1 MITTGK
7 NGRRYSKTTFDE
19 AVGIIDHM
27 KQNLTPEERLLVD
40 ILGEEEL
47 ENQVLVKEGLFG
59 HIYHTLPVT
68 MEQFIDDPYFLG
80 ESCSTI
86 YPAIKE
92 DLINMFERPYR
103 EVILT
108 GSIGV
113 GKTYCLSIAI
123 CRILYELSCMISP
136 QKTFGLSS
144 GSEMVIPLISKNLT
158 LAREVM
164 KSAVDDKIKESPYF
178 MTKFA
183 PNIKQDYTLFPHNI
197 RVKIGSYG
205 SDRILGTNIFG
216 SACDE
221 CSTKKNIITVENDGI
236 ICYKTVGDLFEMV
249 QEGKANCKIVC
260 LDHENNELKAGW
272 WKIKKSSIQSLIQ
285 IGTSSTI
292 SEFSYEHPILVQ
304 RGQWLVYCYSKDI
317 VEGDYVVVEDDYATK
332 RSKVERRS
340 EKEDIRSGK
349 KKNRR
354 EESVLWKDA
363 YGRNERKNSGRKSKG
378 KRETE
383 VFSFRRDK
391 EKDEQIPKGK
401 KIFRRDKTK
410 DERICKTSVCR
421 SRMEKETIRN
431 SEKDSCRGQSYP
443 FATSHVWER
452 QSHVWETFNGRT
464 QRINK
469 KKDDRKGWYSSY
481 GRIKRENFRRKRSCY
496 KRPCK
501 KIQVS
506 SSFTR
511 WNNDSVSDR
520 IRIDSCQIL
529 MSSEWNSKCRRG
541 RQNGLG
547 RIYNKWS
554 EKANCCRFQS
564 NKRGWCSDYCGR
576 KGTFIFLC
584 RERENKISC
593 DVEILSEEQLQDD
606 ISIQQQRSSECIQ
619 RAICNSRICGYS
631 YEEKENKDKI
641 DEENKACCNELEFVG
656 VRKERIR
663 VSDLPDGLHL
673 EKILSVKKLGPEQT
687 YSICTEYNTFI
698 ADGLVVHNTNFPP
711 KRKGQQI
718 AIGFGQKLKAAHFDI
733 VEKIYRGL
741 VRRIKSRFQKAGGGF
756 PGMVILASS
765 AATVESF
772 TERKL
777 RESKDDPLVFVRD
790 HTQWT
795 AKPKEE
801 FCGEFFYIICST
813 SATKSRILREDE
825 YDAITDE
832 YLEANDA
839 FIMDIPVEYKE
850 DFESNM
856 EESLRDIAGFSTEAI
871 SQFVQRP
878 KMISVCTNTNIVHPF
893 DREEWVAGG
902 PGVMDWNALVVEIE
916 RNLPG
921 GFKERAFMPRRNPSA
936 MRWCHVDASISGDS
950 SGLAIG
956 HIDRWVEVVRRD
968 LEGNA
973 HVDQEPYYI
982 IDFMLRINP
991 PPAEQIYM
999 PDIRVMIYDFMAH
1012 GFKFI
1017 GFSSDTYQYV
1027 EMHQQVS
1034 RKGIKPRIISMDA
1047 STEAYDELKSAFYE
1061 KRIEIYYYEPF
1072 IEEFKKLEYDRLAG
1086 KIDHP
1091 LAGSKDCISW
1101 DTKISLLNGSEVKVS
1116 DLVGKEFW
1124 VYSCLPSG
1132 DVVPGYA
1139 RNVHLVGKKD
1149 VLRIVLDNGEHFDC
1163 TDDHEIMMRNG
1174 SFLEAKNLMVG
1185 DSIMPLYRDLSL
1197 RNSKCGLN
1205 GYERIKNNNNSK
1217 MLLTHQLVAKECFD
1231 FSYGR
1236 RIGDRQVI
1244 HHSDFNKRN
1253 NSPDNLKIMDWHKH
1267 RALHCTIASEN
1278 MKKIWNN
1285 KKYREKMKGVCS
1297 KIGKKTGTKNIT
1309 KYNKSKYRINKL
1321 KENGIFSRNGSRT
1334 MTKCWKNT
1342 EFVKNHKERMM
1353 GNNNPF
1359 ARKDITFDIILDVAS
1374 KSISKREMMDKLK
1387 CSEKVIDRILKE
1399 NKMKYYDIFKEYGQH
1414 RPRGINV
1421 HNYRADI
1428 TIDVIKK
1435 VAISC
1440 YSVGELCKKLRCTNK
1455 VYGRVVRENGY
1466 NLLEFKNNF
1475 FNKREKS
1482 NHMVKDVIR
1491 LTEKV
1496 DVYDLTVDKYHNFA
1510 ISSGVFV
1517 HNCSDAV
1524 AGVVQGLKKAASMM
1538 PLQGRMAKSPN
1549 LSHEHSWV
1557 SPLIPADKV
1566 DIEAV
1571 KAAKE
1576 GISKE
1581 DYLPILFDGD

>member
-59 HIYHTLPVT
+59 HIYHTIPVT

-92 DLINMFERPYR
+92 DLIDMFERPYR

-178 MTKFA
+178 MTKFD

-205 SDRILGTNIFG
+205 SDRILGTNIF
-216 SACDE
+216 SAACDE
-221 CSTKKNIITVENDGI
+221 
-236 ICYKTVGDLFEMV
+236 
-249 QEGKANCKIVC
+249 
-260 LDHENNELKAGW
+260 
-272 WKIKKSSIQSLIQ
+272 
-285 IGTSSTI
+285 
-292 SEFSYEHPILVQ
+292 
-304 RGQWLVYCYSKDI
+304 
-317 VEGDYVVVEDDYATK
+317 
-332 RSKVERRS
+332 
-340 EKEDIRSGK
+340 
-349 KKNRR
+349 
-354 EESVLWKDA
+354 
-363 YGRNERKNSGRKSKG
+363 
-378 KRETE
+378 
-383 VFSFRRDK
+383 
-391 EKDEQIPKGK
+391 
-401 KIFRRDKTK
+401 
-410 DERICKTSVCR
+410 
-421 SRMEKETIRN
+421 
-431 SEKDSCRGQSYP
+431 
-443 FATSHVWER
+443 
-452 QSHVWETFNGRT
+452 
-464 QRINK
+464 
-469 KKDDRKGWYSSY
+469 
-481 GRIKRENFRRKRSCY
+481 
-496 KRPCK
+496 
-501 KIQVS
+501 
-506 SSFTR
+506 
-511 WNNDSVSDR
+511 
-520 IRIDSCQIL
+520 
-529 MSSEWNSKCRRG
+529 
-541 RQNGLG
+541 
-547 RIYNKWS
+547 
-554 EKANCCRFQS
+554 
-564 NKRGWCSDYCGR
+564 
-576 KGTFIFLC
+576 
-584 RERENKISC
+584 
-593 DVEILSEEQLQDD
+593 
-606 ISIQQQRSSECIQ
+606 
-619 RAICNSRICGYS
+619 
-631 YEEKENKDKI
+631 
-641 DEENKACCNELEFVG
+641 
-656 VRKERIR
+656 
-663 VSDLPDGLHL
+663 
-673 EKILSVKKLGPEQT
+673 
-687 YSICTEYNTFI
+687 
-698 ADGLVVHNTNFPP
+698 TNFPP

-741 VRRIKSRFQKAGGGF
+741 VRRIKSRFQNAGGGF

-968 LEGNA
+968 LDGNA

-1091 LAGSKDCISW
+1091 LAGSKDC
-1101 DTKISLLNGSEVKVS
+1101 S
-1116 DLVGKEFW
+1116 D
-1124 VYSCLPSG
+1124 S
-1132 DVVPGYA
+1132 
-1139 RNVHLVGKKD
+1139 
-1149 VLRIVLDNGEHFDC
+1149 
-1163 TDDHEIMMRNG
+1163 
-1174 SFLEAKNLMVG
+1174 
-1185 DSIMPLYRDLSL
+1185 
-1197 RNSKCGLN
+1197 
-1205 GYERIKNNNNSK
+1205 
-1217 MLLTHQLVAKECFD
+1217 
-1231 FSYGR
+1231 
-1236 RIGDRQVI
+1236 
-1244 HHSDFNKRN
+1244 
-1253 NSPDNLKIMDWHKH
+1253 
-1267 RALHCTIASEN
+1267 
-1278 MKKIWNN
+1278 
-1285 KKYREKMKGVCS
+1285 
-1297 KIGKKTGTKNIT
+1297 
-1309 KYNKSKYRINKL
+1309 
-1321 KENGIFSRNGSRT
+1321 
-1334 MTKCWKNT
+1334 
-1342 EFVKNHKERMM
+1342 
-1353 GNNNPF
+1353 
-1359 ARKDITFDIILDVAS
+1359 
-1374 KSISKREMMDKLK
+1374 
-1387 CSEKVIDRILKE
+1387 
-1399 NKMKYYDIFKEYGQH
+1399 
-1414 RPRGINV
+1414 
-1421 HNYRADI
+1421 
-1428 TIDVIKK
+1428 
-1435 VAISC
+1435 
-1440 YSVGELCKKLRCTNK
+1440 
-1455 VYGRVVRENGY
+1455 
-1466 NLLEFKNNF
+1466 
-1475 FNKREKS
+1475 
-1482 NHMVKDVIR
+1482 
-1491 LTEKV
+1491 
-1496 DVYDLTVDKYHNFA
+1496 
-1510 ISSGVFV
+1510 
-1517 HNCSDAV
+1517 V

-1566 DIEAV
+1566 DIEDV

>member
-92 DLINMFERPYR
+92 DLIDMFERPYR

-205 SDRILGTNIFG
+205 SDRILGTNLFG
-216 SACDE
+216 AACDE
-221 CSTKKNIITVENDGI
+221 CLTKKNIITVENDGI
-236 ICYKTVGDLFEMV
+236 ICHQTVGDLFEMV
-249 QEGKANCKIVC
+249 QGGKANCKIVC
-260 LDHENNELKAGW
+260 LDHENNELKSGW

-285 IGTSSTI
+285 IGTSSAI

-340 EKEDIRSGK
+340 
-349 KKNRR
+349 
-354 EESVLWKDA
+354 
-363 YGRNERKNSGRKSKG
+363 
-378 KRETE
+378 
-383 VFSFRRDK
+383 
-391 EKDEQIPKGK
+391 
-401 KIFRRDKTK
+401 
-410 DERICKTSVCR
+410 
-421 SRMEKETIRN
+421 
-431 SEKDSCRGQSYP
+431 
-443 FATSHVWER
+443 
-452 QSHVWETFNGRT
+452 
-464 QRINK
+464 
-469 KKDDRKGWYSSY
+469 
-481 GRIKRENFRRKRSCY
+481 
-496 KRPCK
+496 
-501 KIQVS
+501 
-506 SSFTR
+506 
-511 WNNDSVSDR
+511 
-520 IRIDSCQIL
+520 
-529 MSSEWNSKCRRG
+529 
-541 RQNGLG
+541 
-547 RIYNKWS
+547 
-554 EKANCCRFQS
+554 
-564 NKRGWCSDYCGR
+564 
-576 KGTFIFLC
+576 
-584 RERENKISC
+584 
-593 DVEILSEEQLQDD
+593 
-606 ISIQQQRSSECIQ
+606 
-619 RAICNSRICGYS
+619 
-631 YEEKENKDKI
+631 EKENKDKI

-777 RESKDDPLVFVRD
+777 RESKYDPLVFVRD

-801 FCGEFFYIICST
+801 FCGEFFYVLCST

-936 MRWCHVDASISGDS
+936 MRWCHVDTSTSGDS

-982 IDFMLRINP
+982 IDFILRINP

-1017 GFSSDTYQYV
+1017 GFSSDTYQHV
-1027 EMHQQVS
+1027 EMHQQIS
-1034 RKGIKPRIISMDA
+1034 RKGIKPHIISMDS

-1072 IEEFKKLEYDRLAG
+1072 IDEFKKLEYDRLAG

-1091 LAGSKDCISW
+1091 LAGSKDC
-1101 DTKISLLNGSEVKVS
+1101 S
-1116 DLVGKEFW
+1116 D
-1124 VYSCLPSG
+1124 S
-1132 DVVPGYA
+1132 
-1139 RNVHLVGKKD
+1139 
-1149 VLRIVLDNGEHFDC
+1149 
-1163 TDDHEIMMRNG
+1163 
-1174 SFLEAKNLMVG
+1174 
-1185 DSIMPLYRDLSL
+1185 
-1197 RNSKCGLN
+1197 
-1205 GYERIKNNNNSK
+1205 
-1217 MLLTHQLVAKECFD
+1217 
-1231 FSYGR
+1231 
-1236 RIGDRQVI
+1236 
-1244 HHSDFNKRN
+1244 
-1253 NSPDNLKIMDWHKH
+1253 
-1267 RALHCTIASEN
+1267 
-1278 MKKIWNN
+1278 
-1285 KKYREKMKGVCS
+1285 
-1297 KIGKKTGTKNIT
+1297 
-1309 KYNKSKYRINKL
+1309 
-1321 KENGIFSRNGSRT
+1321 
-1334 MTKCWKNT
+1334 
-1342 EFVKNHKERMM
+1342 
-1353 GNNNPF
+1353 
-1359 ARKDITFDIILDVAS
+1359 
-1374 KSISKREMMDKLK
+1374 
-1387 CSEKVIDRILKE
+1387 
-1399 NKMKYYDIFKEYGQH
+1399 
-1414 RPRGINV
+1414 
-1421 HNYRADI
+1421 
-1428 TIDVIKK
+1428 
-1435 VAISC
+1435 
-1440 YSVGELCKKLRCTNK
+1440 
-1455 VYGRVVRENGY
+1455 
-1466 NLLEFKNNF
+1466 
-1475 FNKREKS
+1475 
-1482 NHMVKDVIR
+1482 
-1491 LTEKV
+1491 
-1496 DVYDLTVDKYHNFA
+1496 
-1510 ISSGVFV
+1510 
-1517 HNCSDAV
+1517 V

-1538 PLQGRMAKSPN
+1538 PLQGRMVKSPG